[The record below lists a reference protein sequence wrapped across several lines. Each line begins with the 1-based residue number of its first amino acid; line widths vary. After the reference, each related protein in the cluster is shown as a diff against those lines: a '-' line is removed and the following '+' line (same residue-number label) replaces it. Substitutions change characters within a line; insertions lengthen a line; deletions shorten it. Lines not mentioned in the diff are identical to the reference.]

1 MDECETNEG
10 IGGRLSSAMARY
22 GLLLVEA
29 GGGREET
36 YALAKDPGL
45 PRDVD
50 EGKKERR
57 N

>member
-1 MDECETNEG
+1 MDDCETNDG